1 MFEIRSGYMFQ
12 DMSKDFDIKRIKRS
26 NTSCSTGVGAH
37 VHPFNEIFYLS
48 SGALLTT
55 TFISSERVIL
65 LLFQADVFTGQLIM
79 EKECMKE
86 LL

>member
-1 MFEIRSGYMFQ
+1 MFEIRRGYMFQ

-48 SGALLTT
+48 SGE
-55 TFISSERVIL
+55 FISLEKVIL

>member
-1 MFEIRSGYMFQ
+1 MFQ

-26 NTSCSTGVGAH
+26 NISCSTGVGAH

-48 SGALLTT
+48 SGECTSFIDT

-65 LLFQADVFTGQLIM
+65 LLFQAAVFTGQLIM
-79 EKECMKE
+79 EKECTKE

>member
-1 MFEIRSGYMFQ
+1 MFQ

-48 SGALLTT
+48 SGGCTSLLTT

-65 LLFQADVFTGQLIM
+65 LLFQVAVFTGQLIM
-79 EKECMKE
+79 EKECTKE

>member
-1 MFEIRSGYMFQ
+1 MFQ

-26 NTSCSTGVGAH
+26 NISCSTGVGAH
-37 VHPFNEIFYLS
+37 VIRLMRYSIFRAES
-48 SGALLTT
+48 VQALLTT

-65 LLFQADVFTGQLIM
+65 LLFQAAVFTGQLIM
-79 EKECMKE
+79 EKECTKE

>member
-1 MFEIRSGYMFQ
+1 MRYS
-12 DMSKDFDIKRIKRS
+12 
-26 NTSCSTGVGAH
+26 
-37 VHPFNEIFYLS
+37 IFRAES
-48 SGALLTT
+48 VQALLTT